1 MGPFLYCTLFFSGM
15 PFTSPFSK
23 VKGYFWMLCVQ
34 EEPGGQRALVFDQG
48 DRISQVAII
57 NCTLQRSGM
66 L

>member
-15 PFTSPFSK
+15 PFTPPFLKSR
-23 VKGYFWMLCVQ
+23 VISGLCVQ

-66 L
+66 F